1 MRYRKL
7 EYYIMPEDAPMDLN
21 LLYYWLK
28 EHEIDCHRYRHL
40 REMYEGNHPILHVP
54 DKPKWKPDN
63 RIVVNFA
70 KYIVD
75 TLNGYFLGIP
85 VKTNVQDE
93 AQSEVVHEILDA
105 NDQDDNN
112 FELSKIM
119 SIYGSG
125 FELVYLVQEADV
137 RITYLTPM
145 ETFVIYDDTVERKP
159 LYGVQYYRDREGT
172 LHGMLYSRTSM
183 IPFTDKGGMH
193 ILIEEIKSHFFD
205 DVPLIEY
212 IENEERQSAFENAES
227 AIVAYEKA
235 LSEKANDVDAFADAY
250 MLIKGLDLDE
260 KEHYTIRNDRVVQVP
275 AQTDAD
281 VLNAVDVSFLS
292 RPSGDTTQEN
302 LLSRLETQIFTT
314 SMVANISD
322 EDFGGSSGTA
332 LVCKLQPM
340 KNLATVK
347 TRKFSSGMNQRWKL
361 ICSSISTP
369 LNEDD
374 WKKFR
379 YRFTLNAPQNLLEE
393 AQTAAQMAGIT
404 SRKTQLSVLFAVPD
418 VGQEIEQIA
427 EEDGT
432 AELNEYVTER

>member
-1 MRYRKL
+1 MRYRKNQ
-7 EYYIMPEDAPMDLN
+7 YYIMQEEAPMDLN
-21 LLYYWLK
+21 LLCYWLK
-28 EHEIDCHRYRHL
+28 EHEIDCQRFRHL
-40 REMYEGNHPILHVP
+40 QDMYEGRHPILHAQ

-85 VKTNVQDE
+85 VKTGAPEE
-93 AQSEVVHEILDA
+93 AQQEAVQEILSG

-125 FELVYLVQEADV
+125 FELVYLGQEAEV
-137 RITYLTPM
+137 RITYLTPL
-145 ETFVIYDDTVERKP
+145 EAFVIYDDTVERKP
-159 LYGVQYYRDREGT
+159 LYGVRYYRDRENI
-172 LHGMLYSRTSM
+172 LHGVLYSRTS
-183 IPFTDKGGMH
+183 ILPFTDQGGMH
-193 ILIEEIKSHFFD
+193 FLVEEEKLHYFD
-205 DVPLIEY
+205 GVPLIEY
-212 IENEERQSAFENAES
+212 VENEERQSAFEQAES
-227 AIVAYEKA
+227 AILAYEKA

-250 MLIKGLDLDE
+250 MMIKGLDLDE
-260 KEHYTIRNDRVVQVP
+260 KELFTIRNDRVVQIP

-302 LLSRLETQIFTT
+302 LLDRLEGQIFAM

-332 LVCKLQPM
+332 LAYKLQPM
-340 KNLATVK
+340 KNLAAVK
-347 TRKFSSGMNQRWKL
+347 ARKFSSGMNRRWQL
-361 ICSSISTP
+361 ICSSASTP
-369 LNEDD
+369 FGEDD
-374 WKKFR
+374 WKEFR

-393 AQTAAQMAGIT
+393 AQTAAQMSGIT
-404 SRKTQLSVLFAVPD
+404 SRKTQLSVLSAVAD
-418 VGQEIEQIA
+418 VAQEEAQIA
-427 EEDGT
+427 EENG
-432 AELNEYVTER
+432 AVSN